1 MSRST
6 LFLATITLI
15 CGAALGWTG
24 ALILGQFWAAPQ
36 AEESHTV
43 ATSPTSPSDTNQSTK
58 LTPDSSTGDMVPT
71 LPVAS
76 PERPVSQIAVSVNG
90 AVRRP
95 GVYTFNEGERVKHG
109 IRAAGGAI
117 EEADLSDI
125 NIAARLTD
133 NTSLYIPFQMFRHQ
147 EGQSL
152 MARRT
157 QTATESN
164 PARYTRSGWAQTIQP
179 ATIAQQ
185 DTTQDSTK
193 QQAIPPAATTSSGL
207 INLNTATLEELQK
220 LPGIGP
226 KTAEKIDAYRKGQ
239 PFQTIEQ
246 LEAVSGIGPKTMES
260 VRNLITV
267 N

>member
-1 MSRST
+1 MSRSP
-6 LFLATITLI
+6 LFFVVITLI
-15 CGAALGWTG
+15 CGTALGWTG
-24 ALILGQFWAAPQ
+24 ALILGQFRAAPQ
-36 AEESHTV
+36 AEESHTI
-43 ATSPTSPSDTNQSTK
+43 ATSPAPPSNTNQSTT
-58 LTPDSSTGDMVPT
+58 LTPDSSTGDMVSSVS
-71 LPVAS
+71 VAS
-76 PERPVSQIAVSVNG
+76 PEPTVSQIAVSVSG

-109 IRAAGGAI
+109 IRAAGGAT

-125 NIAARLTD
+125 NIAARLKD

-152 MARRT
+152 VARRT

-164 PARYTRSGWAQTIQP
+164 PARYTRSGWAQTTHQT
-179 ATIAQQ
+179 TIAQQ
-185 DTTQDSTK
+185 ETTQDSTK
-193 QQAIPPAATTSSGL
+193 QQAISPAATTSSGL

-260 VRNLITV
+260 VRDLITV